1 MEALSVGSKVLLID
15 EDTSATNFMVRDMR
29 MAQLVPDVKEPISPF
44 IRKIRSLH
52 RDLGISTV
60 LVAGSSGDYLSVAD
74 TVLQMDCYH
83 ALDVTEKAQSLAQP
97 LTEDEVQAAK
107 WIRRPVPKREIEKI
121 RVHGWDSL
129 SLDRTEID
137 LRYLEQVVDESQ
149 TAALGYTLQ
158 YILTRLAD
166 GKKKADQLAMEAA
179 EKIQKEGILSVTPK
193 NYGAGPSAEVRVQEI
208 LAVLGRYRML

>member
-1 MEALSVGSKVLLID
+1 M
-15 EDTSATNFMVRDMR
+15 
-29 MAQLVPDVKEPISPF
+29 
-44 IRKIRSLH
+44 
-52 RDLGISTV
+52 
-60 LVAGSSGDYLSVAD
+60 
-74 TVLQMDCYH
+74 
-83 ALDVTEKAQSLAQP
+83 
-97 LTEDEVQAAK
+97 QAAK

-137 LRYLEQVVDESQ
+137 LRYLEQIVDESQ
-149 TAALGYTLQ
+149 TAALAYILQ

-208 LAVLGRYRML
+208 LAALGRYRML

>member
-1 MEALSVGSKVLLID
+1 
-15 EDTSATNFMVRDMR
+15 MVRDMR

-107 WIRRPVPKREIEKI
+107 WIRQAGAKKR
-121 RVHGWDSL
+121 D
-129 SLDRTEID
+129 
-137 LRYLEQVVDESQ
+137 
-149 TAALGYTLQ
+149 
-158 YILTRLAD
+158 
-166 GKKKADQLAMEAA
+166 
-179 EKIQKEGILSVTPK
+179 
-193 NYGAGPSAEVRVQEI
+193 
-208 LAVLGRYRML
+208 

>member
-1 MEALSVGSKVLLID
+1 M
-15 EDTSATNFMVRDMR
+15 
-29 MAQLVPDVKEPISPF
+29 
-44 IRKIRSLH
+44 
-52 RDLGISTV
+52 
-60 LVAGSSGDYLSVAD
+60 
-74 TVLQMDCYH
+74 QMDCYH

-158 YILTRLAD
+158 YHSDPPCRR
-166 GKKKADQLAMEAA
+166 
-179 EKIQKEGILSVTPK
+179 QKEGGSAGDGSGGEDTEGRDSFCHAE
-193 NYGAGPSAEVRVQEI
+193 NYGARPSAEVRVQEI
-208 LAVLGRYRML
+208 LAALGRYRML

>member
-1 MEALSVGSKVLLID
+1 
-15 EDTSATNFMVRDMR
+15 
-29 MAQLVPDVKEPISPF
+29 
-44 IRKIRSLH
+44 
-52 RDLGISTV
+52 
-60 LVAGSSGDYLSVAD
+60 
-74 TVLQMDCYH
+74 MDPPGRY
-83 ALDVTEKAQSLAQP
+83 
-97 LTEDEVQAAK
+97 
-107 WIRRPVPKREIEKI
+107 PKREIEKI
-121 RVHGWDSL
+121 LVHGWDSL

-193 NYGAGPSAEVRVQEI
+193 NYGARSVRGSACAGDTGSAGKIPYVVN
-208 LAVLGRYRML
+208 VLFYSTFRG

>member
-1 MEALSVGSKVLLID
+1 M
-15 EDTSATNFMVRDMR
+15 
-29 MAQLVPDVKEPISPF
+29 
-44 IRKIRSLH
+44 
-52 RDLGISTV
+52 
-60 LVAGSSGDYLSVAD
+60 
-74 TVLQMDCYH
+74 
-83 ALDVTEKAQSLAQP
+83 
-97 LTEDEVQAAK
+97 QAAK

-137 LRYLEQVVDESQ
+137 LRYLEQIVDESQ

-208 LAVLGRYRML
+208 LAALEDTVCCKCSVLLVLLRVMHMSLRLSESYSIDRHS